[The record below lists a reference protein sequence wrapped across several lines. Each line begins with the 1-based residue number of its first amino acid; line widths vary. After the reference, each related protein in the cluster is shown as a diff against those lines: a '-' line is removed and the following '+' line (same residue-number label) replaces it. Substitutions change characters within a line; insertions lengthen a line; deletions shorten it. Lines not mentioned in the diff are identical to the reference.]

1 MAGCTHRQ
9 PVPFALAL
17 VAAAA
22 VGCAAAR
29 PTRSYQEPP
38 PPDLRPTRIDYVE
51 SDAFDQL
58 IESALVN
65 QDPVILVQTT
75 SSKPDWGPRLNA
87 WIAAW
92 NRGGRVRPDDGPKAR
107 GQVPGVPEV
116 VIDGDS
122 IREFRGLIES
132 LMDRIE
138 DRVKGGVSWWQ
149 EARVRNR
156 RVALLRPYNLRFH
169 LDGDGNI
176 QIILFNGRYAPYHRD
191 FVRSL
196 TSPDPDGGEEWQR
209 TYHCSECRAHRLLR
223 EAGLTSGGA
232 AGR

>member
-1 MAGCTHRQ
+1 MARCARRR
-9 PVPFALAL
+9 PVPAALTL
-17 VAAAA
+17 LAA
-22 VGCAAAR
+22 VALGCASGR
-29 PTRSYQEPP
+29 PTRPYQDPP

-58 IESALVN
+58 LESALVN
-65 QDPVILVQTT
+65 QDPVILIQTT
-75 SSKPDWGPRLNA
+75 YQKPDWGARLNA

-92 NRGGRVRPDDGPKAR
+92 NRGGRVNPDGGPKAR
-107 GQVPGVPEV
+107 GQAPGFPQV
-116 VIDGDS
+116 VVDGDS

-138 DRVKGGVSWWQ
+138 DRVKGSVSWWA

-156 RVALLRPYNLRFH
+156 RVTLLKPYNLRFH
-169 LDGDGNI
+169 LNADGNI

-191 FVRSL
+191 FVRSI

-209 TYHCSECRAHRLLR
+209 TYRCSECREHRRLR
-223 EAGLTSGGA
+223 QAGLTSDGT